1 MLHLLRKIM
10 NATAHKKTHEEV
22 LETSGTTDA
31 GNVVA
36 DAKLG
41 DAVDNAEGVDDEA
54 TDEVFDL
61 PTPRLEEEGN

>member
-41 DAVDNAEGVDDEA
+41 DAVDNAEGV
-54 TDEVFDL
+54 
-61 PTPRLEEEGN
+61 EE

>member
-22 LETSGTTDA
+22 LETTDA

-41 DAVDNAEGVDDEA
+41 DVEGVDDEA